1 MKGNG
6 CRKIKFNKDT
16 EVNIVDKY
24 DDVYSRNY
32 ARGYTIDIDV
42 MHNNGSF
49 KNLVLNNGE
58 VLIDIPRNNITI
70 IK

>member
-1 MKGNG
+1 M
-6 CRKIKFNKDT
+6 KIKFNKDT

-24 DDVYSRNY
+24 ADVYSRNY
-32 ARGYTIDIDV
+32 TRGYIIDIDV

-49 KNLVLNNGE
+49 NNLVLNNVE
-58 VLIDIPRNNITI
+58 VLIDIPRNNNTI